1 MTLAPGHLD
10 TGGNLTS
17 PPPGRVPGSSQ
28 PPRLAD
34 GIELLG
40 IYQDSGYD
48 RPPSL
53 VRRSDG
59 QIIQLSP
66 LLYLV
71 ISHIDGTRDPA
82 AIADRVSAEL
92 GGRSARSRSAS
103 CSPPS

>member
-10 TGGNLTS
+10 TGGNLTR
-17 PPPGRVPGSSQ
+17 PLPVRVPGASQ
-28 PPRLAD
+28 PPRLAG
-34 GIELLG
+34 GIELLAT
-40 IYQDSGYD
+40 YQASGYD

-71 ISHIDGTRDPA
+71 ISHLDGTRDPA
-82 AIADRVSAEL
+82 VIADRVSADL
-92 GGRSARSRSAS
+92 GPRLSAGQ
-103 CSPPS
+103 